1 MIPYYF
7 KLFDQEDNKEVI
19 ERALENIIEVAED
32 FGPAAFDQC
41 LDKLINYL
49 IMFLKKETY
58 C

>member
-7 KLFDQEDNKEVI
+7 KLFDDEDNKEVI

-32 FGPAAFDQC
+32 FGPNAFYQC
-41 LDKLINYL
+41 MDKLVNYL

>member
-32 FGPAAFDQC
+32 FGPAAF
-41 LDKLINYL
+41 N
-49 IMFLKKETY
+49 
-58 C
+58 